1 MATPRSTFQS
11 GEFAVIL
18 DYDYETPP
26 MGEVSVKAYG
36 RAASQLR
43 LSRIEMKSNLS
54 SYFQVAMP
62 DLEETIY
69 TGQTR
74 GGTYRVV
81 MDMASYIACRMENGL
96 HVQELR
102 RSFNLS
108 FPKLWLSVR
117 RAMRRMS
124 DKEPAKPEIR
134 ILPSAAVDQQ
144 QIDSLYGYPVKV
156 KRKAEA
162 LA

>member
-1 MATPRSTFQS
+1 MATPRSTFHPD
-11 GEFAVIL
+11 EFAVIL
-18 DYDYETPP
+18 DYDYETLQV
-26 MGEVSVKAYG
+26 GEVSVKAYG
-36 RAASQLR
+36 RAVSQLR

-54 SYFQVAMP
+54 SYFQDALP
-62 DLEETIY
+62 DLKETIY
-69 TGQTR
+69 TGKTR

-117 RAMRRMS
+117 RTMSRMS
-124 DKEPAKPEIR
+124 DKEPPKPEIR
-134 ILPSAAVDQQ
+134 ILPSAVVDKQ
-144 QIDSLYGYPVKV
+144 QIESLFGYPVKV
-156 KRKAEA
+156 KRNAEA
-162 LA
+162 LT